1 MRTITKVAALVAMLA
16 VPAAGFA
23 GQAAPAKKA
32 PAAKSAQPAKA
43 EKGAKKVAGHST
55 SGTVKSVSDTQLV
68 ITKSGKK
75 ATDET
80 FVVNSST
87 EKKGTIDTGA
97 HVQVRYTMDGKNMVA
112 TSINAAA
119 AKAPK
124 PAKKGKK

>member
-16 VPAAGFA
+16 V
-23 GQAAPAKKA
+23 QAAPAKKA

-87 EKKGTIDTGA
+87 EKKGTIETGS

-124 PAKKGKK
+124 PVKK